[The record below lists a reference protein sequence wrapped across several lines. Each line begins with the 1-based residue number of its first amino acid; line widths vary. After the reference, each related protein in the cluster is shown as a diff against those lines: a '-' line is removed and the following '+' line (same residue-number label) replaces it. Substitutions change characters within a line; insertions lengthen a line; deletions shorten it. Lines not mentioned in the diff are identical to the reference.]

1 MQKIEIIILI
11 INFMMIKLIFHTLL
25 MIKIKKYKYINIYI
39 YNSKL
44 YDFFNIICNNP
55 NPIVKLINFSLYL
68 V

>member
-25 MIKIKKYKYINIYI
+25 MIKIKKYKYI

>member
-25 MIKIKKYKYINIYI
+25 MIKIRKYKYINIYI

-44 YDFFNIICNNP
+44 YDF
-55 NPIVKLINFSLYL
+55 LI
-68 V
+68 